1 MSATSP
7 ITRSSGAGAASA
19 RPRTQPSRRTFCGSP
34 ERTTP
39 APRAWWRSSTA
50 RKDTATSSPST
61 PPNFSAPSHRP
72 LQTRPITAR
81 YCRPSASSTAKP
93 VLTGRL
99 QFTRRWLALGDQVRH
114 ADAHQPGRGRP
125 CRQHGPAR
133 PISRRR
139 GRSPRNRQIAPG
151 RWSRMRRYSPPIWH
165 RPALPRHRCSR
176 HGRSTCARCCI

>member
-7 ITRSSGAGAASA
+7 ITRSSGAWAASA
-19 RPRTQPSRRTFCGSP
+19 GPRTQPSRRTFCGSP

-50 RKDTATSSPST
+50 RKETATSSRST

-81 YCRPSASSTAKP
+81 YCRPSAISTAKP

-99 QFTRRWLALGDQVRH
+99 QFTRDGWHWAIECDMRIHLGRRNIGVAEDGLDCPEVGAVFYHVRCATVAEH
-114 ADAHQPGRGRP
+114 VRTGFAA
-125 CRQHGPAR
+125 GPWRCGA
-133 PISRRR
+133 
-139 GRSPRNRQIAPG
+139 ND
-151 RWSRMRRYSPPIWH
+151 
-165 RPALPRHRCSR
+165 LPYPLTR
-176 HGRSTCARCCI
+176 